1 MMRPGF
7 GGLATSYDIMRQ
19 PGIQVAI
26 DARFC
31 RSWSVL
37 QVHAQ
42 ACDLLPERS
51 NYRSLMSAS
60 FVIYSAT
67 TQAASSRRKKPG
79 IAGNIRQIGGFEQPG
94 NVLGRGERP
103 D

>member
-19 PGIQVAI
+19 PGIQDAI
-26 DARFC
+26 DGRFC

-37 QVHAQ
+37 QVQ
-42 ACDLLPERS
+42 LQPCDLLPERS

-60 FVIYSAT
+60 FVIYSVTTGAT
-67 TQAASSRRKKPG
+67 SSRRKKPG
-79 IAGNIRQIGGFEQPG
+79 IAGNIRQIGGFEQPE
-94 NVLGRGERP
+94 NALGSGERP